1 MSSQLSEFTLF
12 LGPFHP
18 MLVHL
23 PIGGLILLAVM
34 ELLALFPRFKDAAQN
49 RRVILAVVLAGS
61 AGSVACGWLLA
72 QSGGYEAQLLFWHR
86 WTGIAFAAACVVVL
100 WLARPGRLAAYR
112 IALLMTLILLVV
124 AGHFGSEITHGR
136 DFLSR
141 HAPASLRALLGQSAP
156 PKAAAV
162 PADFRKRQLYAEVIR
177 PILQD
182 RCTACHGPEKRKGDL
197 DLDSLANARKGGENG
212 PSFVAGKAD
221 ESQIIERILLPL
233 DDDQHMPP
241 DGKPQAT
248 DAETGLLRWW
258 INLGAPEKGTV
269 GDFKPDADVLRMLE
283 GMSSGKGP
291 DGQRSKKSKCVSVA
305 NRSGVR

>member
-1 MSSQLSEFTLF
+1 MSSQLNEFTLF

-156 PKAAAV
+156 PTAAAV

-197 DLDSLANARKGGENG
+197 NLDSLANAKKGGENG
-212 PSFVAGKAD
+212 PSFVAGEAD
-221 ESQIIERILLPL
+221 ELSPLTHTERLLQTLQGPKQL
-233 DDDQHMPP
+233 VVYQDSRHSVGNVPSANMGPAP
-241 DGKPQAT
+241 
-248 DAETGLLRWW
+248 TGLLADWMEARFAGKPFTSERWFVE
-258 INLGAPEKGTV
+258 A
-269 GDFKPDADVLRMLE
+269 
-283 GMSSGKGP
+283 SGRIVKTP
-291 DGQRSKKSKCVSVA
+291 Y
-305 NRSGVR
+305 